1 VGEGA
6 LGAPVAL
13 PVEGRPAA
21 AVAAEGVVVVA
32 AVAGVVTVTVAAGL
46 AMAVCGAVLPLL
58 QAASRMTAQG
68 MTARVH
74 RIQVPVSIMAPNPAA

>member
-1 VGEGA
+1 
-6 LGAPVAL
+6 
-13 PVEGRPAA
+13 
-21 AVAAEGVVVVA
+21 
-32 AVAGVVTVTVAAGL
+32 
-46 AMAVCGAVLPLL
+46 MAVCGAVLPLL